1 MLKFRVLLPPLARSL
16 FLQEEGFCA
25 PFFLADSGFGLLA
38 DGALERE
45 RLKSEKQ
52 ALVEFQTTI

>member
-1 MLKFRVLLPPLARSL
+1 LP

-25 PFFLADSGFGLLA
+25 PFFSADSGFGLLP

-45 RLKSEKQ
+45 RLESEKQ